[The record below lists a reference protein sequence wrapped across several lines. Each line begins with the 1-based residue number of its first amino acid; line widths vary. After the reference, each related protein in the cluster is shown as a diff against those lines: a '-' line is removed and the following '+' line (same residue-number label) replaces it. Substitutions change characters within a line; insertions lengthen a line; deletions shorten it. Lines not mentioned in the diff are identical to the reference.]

1 MEDECV
7 GQKHRAASGLLLSGG
22 CKERGDSIFYVLL
35 IILLVVSADGPIKE
49 SCLYLEKYRKWII
62 ILYENKNVIALYTSS
77 KEQHTSTVG
86 SEHKRAIPDICPSSL
101 GVSDMVF
108 PRFASRIVP

>member
-49 SCLYLEKYRKWII
+49 SCLYLDLVPKKDNYSIRKQRCDG
-62 ILYENKNVIALYTSS
+62 VYTSS
-77 KEQHTSTVG
+77 KERRTHTKK
-86 SEHKRAIPDICPSSL
+86 SE
-101 GVSDMVF
+101 
-108 PRFASRIVP
+108 RFRKQKS